1 MAPSPQPL
9 CWILAGPET
18 GRKDEFI
25 AQTVSYWAAKDG
37 AQPERHRL
45 YAGETSPEQLLGL
58 LQNGSLFSSRK
69 LVEYR
74 NAETVTTKSALA
86 GLESYLK
93 SPAPDTVLML
103 LTESYSLPKSMESAV
118 GAAGKKIFWE
128 LRESE
133 KPAWIRERLARDRVS
148 ADEDAIEAILELVE
162 NETSAL
168 ESACLTLGACFPEDT
183 RLGAEDVEAC
193 LSKSRREDAFS
204 LFDRIAGGDFQSALE
219 VIDTLL
225 ADRQTDPAQIIA
237 ALTWNFRKLERLRI
251 LVDRG
256 NSPDEALSEEKV
268 TSKTAQRKFK
278 SALQRYSADDCLRIV
293 RCASETEALLRGGT
307 PASFI
312 RPLLHLLIR
321 AIMIKKGLGLV
332 LSGWKEREYYLS
344 D

>member
-93 SPAPDTVLML
+93 SPAPDTILML
-103 LTESYSLPKSMESAV
+103 LTESYSLPKSLESAV
-118 GAAGKKIFWE
+118 GATGKKIFWE

-133 KPAWIRERLARDRVS
+133 KPA
-148 ADEDAIEAILELVE
+148 
-162 NETSAL
+162 
-168 ESACLTLGACFPEDT
+168 
-183 RLGAEDVEAC
+183 
-193 LSKSRREDAFS
+193 
-204 LFDRIAGGDFQSALE
+204 
-219 VIDTLL
+219 
-225 ADRQTDPAQIIA
+225 
-237 ALTWNFRKLERLRI
+237 
-251 LVDRG
+251 
-256 NSPDEALSEEKV
+256 
-268 TSKTAQRKFK
+268 
-278 SALQRYSADDCLRIV
+278 
-293 RCASETEALLRGGT
+293 
-307 PASFI
+307 
-312 RPLLHLLIR
+312 
-321 AIMIKKGLGLV
+321 
-332 LSGWKEREYYLS
+332 
-344 D
+344 